1 MGTFHS
7 NALTLV
13 LHVLYSDGE
22 LFSDLDMIFKILG
35 QLQ

>member
-22 LFSDLDMIFKILG
+22 LFSDLDTDL
-35 QLQ
+35 